1 VTDDPDATTAALWP
15 EPVERVASFLRDV
28 GAEARLE
35 ELERDTPTAEWA
47 ADAIGCTLSQIVK
60 SLVLMCDGA
69 PVVALVPGD
78 RKADTGKVARLLGA
92 RRVAVASA
100 AEVHEATGFKPGGV
114 APFPLE
120 NVSAV
125 LLDRGLLRHRTVWAG
140 AGSDRHVVGLA
151 PQGLLRLTRGR
162 VEDLALESP

>member
-1 VTDDPDATTAALWP
+1 VSAAAEPWPDPVA
-15 EPVERVASFLRDV
+15 RVAAFLREV

-35 ELERDTPTAEWA
+35 ELRNDAGSAEAA

-60 SLVLMCDGA
+60 SLVLQCDGV

-78 RKADTGKVARLLGA
+78 RKADTGKVARLVGA
-92 RRVAVASA
+92 RRAAVAG
-100 AEVHEATGFKPGGV
+100 AEDVRSATGFPPGGV

-120 NVSAV
+120 RVSVV
-125 LLDRGLLRHRTVWAG
+125 LVDRGLLRHGMVWAG

-151 PQGLLRLTRGR
+151 SAELVRLTRGR
-162 VEDLALESP
+162 VEDLVLESP

>member
-1 VTDDPDATTAALWP
+1 MTDDANVTAAALWP

-35 ELERDTPTAEWA
+35 QLERDTPTAEGA

-60 SLVLMCDGA
+60 SLVLTCDGA
-69 PVVALVPGD
+69 PVVA
-78 RKADTGKVARLLGA
+78 
-92 RRVAVASA
+92 RRVTVASA
-100 AEVHEATGFKPGGV
+100 VEVHEATGFKPGGV

-120 NVSAV
+120 HVSAV
-125 LLDRGLLRHRTVWAG
+125 LVDRALLRHRIVWAG
-140 AGSDRHVVGLA
+140 AGSDRHVVGLS
-151 PQGLLRLTRGR
+151 PQELLRLTRGR